1 MNCSAKASSLGQIHA
16 SAPPDEQA
24 WPRKSKAV
32 KSPLALPKSMISKRS
47 PTARILRCT
56 KIEEADSERAVEL
69 SEPANAQQAVS
80 YGADRVEIF
89 ASACER
95 EVSADR
101 ELPDRI
107 VRVSARNNSCA
118 GHVTGHHA
126 QTIQCP
132 GAVRYAVNGDESTA
146 NVRGRGG
153 GALSEA
159 VGAAGHPERRA
170 GGNGDGAFVDNE
182 ASTSAHVEHA
192 DRAVGEMRR
201 TPTTGA
207 AGYSLSR
214 SCPAL

>member
-47 PTARILRCT
+47 PTARTRCT

-118 GHVTGHHA
+118 GHVTGH
-126 QTIQCP
+126 CP

-153 GALSEA
+153 GAF
-159 VGAAGHPERRA
+159 ERSRW
-170 GGNGDGAFVDNE
+170 
-182 ASTSAHVEHA
+182 
-192 DRAVGEMRR
+192 RR
-201 TPTTGA
+201 
-207 AGYSLSR
+207 R
-214 SCPAL
+214 SP